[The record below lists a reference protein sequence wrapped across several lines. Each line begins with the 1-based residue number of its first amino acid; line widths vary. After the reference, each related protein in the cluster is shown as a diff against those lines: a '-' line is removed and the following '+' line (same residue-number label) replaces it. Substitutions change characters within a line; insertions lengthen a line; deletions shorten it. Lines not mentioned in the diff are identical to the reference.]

1 MDLRQETI
9 VAIATPAGVGA
20 IAVIRLSG
28 PCAFAVAQ
36 QHVGVKKWQP
46 RTAHYAHFMVD
57 GRMLDEVVATYY
69 PAPHS
74 YTGDDSVEIACHG
87 SSYVQQTLLQT
98 LLQHTQVRMALPGEF
113 TQRAFLNGK
122 FDLAQAEAVADLIDS
137 HSEATHRLAINQLR
151 GGFSKELSALRDKF
165 VELTALL
172 ELELDFSDEEVEF
185 ADRGQLM
192 DLLNQLEM
200 RTSKLVN
207 SFMLGNA
214 IKNGVPVAI
223 VGRPN
228 AGKSTLL
235 NALLHDERAIVSPI
249 AGTTRDTIEE
259 TLNLDGTLFRF
270 IDTAG
275 IRQSD
280 DVIETAGVDRSFKA
294 IEKAQ
299 IVLYL
304 IPANV
309 SALEAEEELAETLS
323 KVSMDNKKLIVV
335 RTKCAISSYDP
346 KPISGY
352 ETINLSAKEGT
363 GMDALVGLIDSYVQ
377 YENTDTTLLTN
388 VRHYEAMKHILSAI
402 GNIRDGFICRMPSD
416 LIVVDIRDAI
426 YHLGTVTG
434 QVTNNEVLGTIFS
447 RFCIG
452 K

>member
-1 MDLRQETI
+1 M
-9 VAIATPAGVGA
+9 
-20 IAVIRLSG
+20 
-28 PCAFAVAQ
+28 
-36 QHVGVKKWQP
+36 
-46 RTAHYAHFMVD
+46 
-57 GRMLDEVVATYY
+57 
-69 PAPHS
+69 
-74 YTGDDSVEIACHG
+74 
-87 SSYVQQTLLQT
+87 
-98 LLQHTQVRMALPGEF
+98 
-113 TQRAFLNGK
+113 GK
-122 FDLAQAEAVADLIDS
+122 
-137 HSEATHRLAINQLR
+137 
-151 GGFSKELSALRDKF
+151 
-165 VELTALL
+165 
-172 ELELDFSDEEVEF
+172 
-185 ADRGQLM
+185 
-192 DLLNQLEM
+192 
-200 RTSKLVN
+200 
-207 SFMLGNA
+207 
-214 IKNGVPVAI
+214 
-223 VGRPN
+223 
-228 AGKSTLL
+228 
-235 NALLHDERAIVSPI
+235 
-249 AGTTRDTIEE
+249 E